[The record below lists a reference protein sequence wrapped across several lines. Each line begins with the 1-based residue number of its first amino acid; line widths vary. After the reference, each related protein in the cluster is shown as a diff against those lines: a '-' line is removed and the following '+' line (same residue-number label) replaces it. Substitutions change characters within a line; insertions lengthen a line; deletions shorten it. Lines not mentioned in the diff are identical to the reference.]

1 MKDPAGFLL
10 DSANSGVYAA
20 STPPAALRQEAVARG
35 LAWFDLDLQGV
46 SGKLE
51 LLGRCQTALGL
62 PPSFGHNWDALAD
75 CLGDF
80 SWQPARGYVVHC
92 RNGEAFAHAAPA
104 EFTTWLEILADAATY
119 WQVQDK
125 LFVALLYAK
134 TRGGR
139 KLKTLTG

>member
-20 STPPAALRQEAVARG
+20 STPVAALRREAVARG

-46 SGKLE
+46 AGKSE
-51 LLGRCQTALGL
+51 LLGRCQTVLGF

-80 SWQPARGYVVHC
+80 SWQPARGYVLHC
-92 RNGEAFAHAAPA
+92 RNGDALARAAPA
-104 EFTTWLEILADAATY
+104 EFATWLEILAGAATY
-119 WQVQDK
+119 WQMQDRM
-125 LFVALLYAK
+125 FAALLDAK

-139 KLKTLTG
+139 KLKSLPG

>member
-20 STPPAALRQEAVARG
+20 STPVTALRQEAVARG

-46 SGKLE
+46 TDKLE

-92 RNGEAFAHAAPA
+92 RNGDAFAHAAPA
-104 EFTTWLEILADAATY
+104 EFATWLEILAGAATY
-119 WQVQDK
+119 WQMQDK
-125 LFVALLYAK
+125 MFVALLDAK

-139 KLKTLTG
+139 KLKTLPG

>member
-20 STPPAALRQEAVARG
+20 ATPVAALRQEAVARG

-46 SGKLE
+46 TGKLE
-51 LLGRCQTALGL
+51 LLDRCRTALGL
-62 PPSFGHNWDALAD
+62 PRSFGHNWDALAD

-80 SWQPARGYVVHC
+80 SWQPAPGYVVDC
-92 RNGEAFAHAAPA
+92 RNGDAFAHAAPA
-104 EFTTWLEILADAATY
+104 EFAIWLEILAGAATY
-119 WQVQDK
+119 WQMQDK
-125 LFVALLYAK
+125 MFVALLDAN

-139 KLKTLTG
+139 QLKPLPG

>member
-10 DSANSGVYAA
+10 DSAKSGVYAA
-20 STPPAALRQEAVARG
+20 STSPAALRQEAVASG

-46 SGKLE
+46 TGKLE

-92 RNGEAFAHAAPA
+92 RNGEAFAQAAPE
-104 EFTTWLEILADAATY
+104 EFATWLEILAGAATY
-119 WQVQDK
+119 WQTRNK
-125 LFVALLYAK
+125 MFVALLDAS

-139 KLKTLTG
+139 KLKMLPG